1 MSWSNVVQT
10 VGKWYEANIHDYNQ
24 GGYSKCSIANTGNV
38 RHDCSGYVSACLRA
52 AGIISP
58 TTMYRSGDFLAN
70 GSAAS
75 ALKRAGFV
83 PMRYSLA
90 NCKPYDIIAYN
101 GHVEIYA
108 GKMNGSDRSWS
119 WGSCHD
125 GRNGRVGMPAYMA
138 AKTRYVTMWRQGGNA
153 AAIADPYID
162 PNNASADGF
171 STGDVTNNYETY
183 SSNIDSAI
191 FASALNN
198 SFTPTTTQVVSA
210 DSSDGHRT
218 RIYSASN
225 PTISVDELSMPMNEG
240 SLSTESEETNN

>member
-108 GKMNGSDRSWS
+108 GKMNGSDRS
-119 WGSCHD
+119 
-125 GRNGRVGMPAYMA
+125 
-138 AKTRYVTMWRQGGNA
+138 
-153 AAIADPYID
+153 
-162 PNNASADGF
+162 
-171 STGDVTNNYETY
+171 
-183 SSNIDSAI
+183 
-191 FASALNN
+191 
-198 SFTPTTTQVVSA
+198 
-210 DSSDGHRT
+210 
-218 RIYSASN
+218 
-225 PTISVDELSMPMNEG
+225 
-240 SLSTESEETNN
+240 